1 MKINLEKLEIAK
13 ARACMSTNDIIKAGI
28 PKGTYNRITT
38 TKSAK
43 AVTIGKIARILNVD
57 VTELS
62 EYLIGAKEVSSLL
75 GISESA
81 SYKIIKECNQELHE
95 KGFITIRGK
104 APRVYLMER
113 VGIKEVN
120 A

>member
-1 MKINLEKLEIAK
+1 MYADYISCKSDCQEKGKEKSTKMKINLEKLELAK

-57 VTELS
+57 VTELL
-62 EYLIGAKEVSSLL
+62 ED
-75 GISESA
+75 
-81 SYKIIKECNQELHE
+81 
-95 KGFITIRGK
+95 
-104 APRVYLMER
+104 
-113 VGIKEVN
+113 
-120 A
+120 

>member
-1 MKINLEKLEIAK
+1 MA
-13 ARACMSTNDIIKAGI
+13 T
-28 PKGTYNRITT
+28 
-38 TKSAK
+38 
-43 AVTIGKIARILNVD
+43 
-57 VTELS
+57 
-62 EYLIGAKEVSSLL
+62 EYLIGAKEVSDLL

-113 VGIKEVN
+113 VGIKEVVSVEQ
-120 A
+120 

>member
-1 MKINLEKLEIAK
+1 MA
-13 ARACMSTNDIIKAGI
+13 T
-28 PKGTYNRITT
+28 
-38 TKSAK
+38 
-43 AVTIGKIARILNVD
+43 
-57 VTELS
+57 

-95 KGFITIRGK
+95 KGFIIIRGK